1 MRKADLLGQNN
12 KDTRTKSNSADE
24 MESTSEMLLIFMT
37 LLSNLQLLEQ
47 SESNSKY
54 KDFGSM
60 AEMVSH
66 LDMLLT

>member
-1 MRKADLLGQNN
+1 MWKADLLGQNN
-12 KDTRTKSNSADE
+12 EDIRINSNSADE
-24 MESTSEMLLIFMT
+24 MEPTSEMVLIPMT
-37 LLSNLQLLEQ
+37 SLSNLQLLEH

-54 KDFGSM
+54 KEFGSM